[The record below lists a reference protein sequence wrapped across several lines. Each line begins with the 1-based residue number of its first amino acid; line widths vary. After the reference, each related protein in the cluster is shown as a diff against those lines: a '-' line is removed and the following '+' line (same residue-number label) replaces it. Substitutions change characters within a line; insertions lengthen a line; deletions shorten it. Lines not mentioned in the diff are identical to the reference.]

1 MCIRDS
7 AKEHGIHRTNL
18 VITYVVFEV
27 VQFKLS
33 HQLDHQGNWAPCCP
47 EWQHSPSGVGCQVFP
62 RGGQLLPPPIAPCAL
77 PGHFPASSLPSL
89 LEFVK
94 VGNLTFSHHFWK
106 RQSEPVNP
114 RRIPEAKFGH
124 RGHRVFFSTP
134 MKQ

>member
-62 RGGQLLPPPIAPCAL
+62 RGGQLLPPPIAPCTL
-77 PGHFPASSLPSL
+77 SGHFPASSLPLCTLVPAAQGLRHKGEESDPL
-89 LEFVK
+89 LSALLLSPPELPV
-94 VGNLTFSHHFWK
+94 VG
-106 RQSEPVNP
+106 EV
-114 RRIPEAKFGH
+114 
-124 RGHRVFFSTP
+124 
-134 MKQ
+134 